1 MAKTLQDILK
11 DLSNGITPSQ
21 ADFLSALK
29 DAGWNSNSGAFSGNN
44 SKDIEELKRNIKEA
58 SSVISNYT
66 TVKGKLFGELQ
77 GDKARL
83 ETLKGELKDAEEEF
97 SKAKIDLQRSL
108 SSSSDAF
115 FKNLLGANSEKTFE
129 KALEKYDE
137 LKEKIEEFK
146 RSLTEEE
153 LGEFYDAIANKDDNA
168 IKNLETK
175 KNYQDDLLDLIQKE
189 IELRG
194 QIIPVLQAKNKE
206 IRTSVDVESQA
217 ARMRKQ
223 GWSDIK
229 RGATEAFRIGKDF
242 LDVWGKIDQAASKFA
257 KTIGT
262 GAVGMERLRKNAIES
277 VQKGRF
283 GAKYNVSADELIG
296 MQETYSNTIG
306 RNIQISASDQEN
318 MAAMFRV
325 MGEGGG
331 DFAAKLE
338 NFGLSYTDAAN
349 KAGKMFKEAGKYGI
363 SFDKYSKNVAN
374 NIKLA
379 QNYTFKN
386 GIKGLESMA
395 KKATAMKL
403 DMQQVASFA
412 DKVSTV
418 EGAINTGAQLQVLGG
433 PFAQFSDPM
442 GMMNE
447 ALTDMEGLQ
456 DRFEKMIGGLGNFDA
471 QKGEIAISAF
481 DKQRI
486 KVAAEAMGMSYDQ
499 VMETTMAKGR
509 QKFIGGQIANKGYT
523 EDEQELLKN
532 IATVQNGKAT
542 VSYVDSSGKKQEV
555 NLAEKSLSKTELE
568 MIKQQTQSES
578 DDIKD
583 IATTLRGWDDV
594 MQGTKKQYENTKAA
608 AIERRGWGVKA
619 KNIVEHVGESNRL
632 LGLILNAVIA
642 LGLGNA
648 ALSMLRGGG
657 KLINGRSG
665 GAGRRVLGTTTKPT
679 SGGGLFG
686 GAKNGWTQIATYGT
700 KSTGDVLLRGGRA
713 LSKSSNSTL
722 SHMGSRLAANGRR
735 LRALSTNATKMAKFG
750 KIAKVGGGI
759 ASGAI
764 SGVLTGIDEFGKG
777 GKDYG
782 KNAKGKSRNWRKYGR
797 TAGSAVGGG
806 FGAVLGG
813 ALGSMIAPGIGTAIG
828 AALGGMAGDAIG
840 KWVGGGFANQ
850 KRRARKAEEFGL
862 GGMLSG
868 DYSVSQLRKI
878 SQGKVKAGSKLEQKL
893 KANND
898 FDVAKDIKQIRE
910 QQANIDKQVVSAKS
924 VEITTNDNIATGKS
938 NMANGGMLHGPSHAQ
953 GGMPILG
960 SNIEVEGGEF
970 VVNKRSAK
978 KYQNTLNAINSM
990 GDGGII
996 NPNKMEA
1003 GGSIANLS
1011 RFTHINSM
1019 ADGGI
1024 IKPRKMETGG
1034 SVIINQTG
1042 GKLGGQSFGVDKITV
1057 DPINVNVSGSIKLEG
1072 ANGQKAE
1079 LTADLLK
1086 NPQFISEIT
1095 KLITKQMNINI
1106 HGANVINRP
1115 DA

>member
-44 SKDIEELKRNIKEA
+44 SKDIEELKRNLKEA
-58 SSVISNYT
+58 SAVLSNYT

-175 KNYQDDLLDLIQKE
+175 KNYQDDLLELIKKE
-189 IELRG
+189 KELREE
-194 QIIPVLQAKNKE
+194 ITPVLQAKTKE
-206 IRTSVDVESQA
+206 LAKAANTEEQA

-296 MQETYSNTIG
+296 LQETYSNTIG

-433 PFAQFSDPM
+433 SFAQFSDPM

-608 AIERRGWGVKA
+608 IIERRGWGVKA

-686 GAKNGWTQIATYGT
+686 GAAKNGWTQIAAYGT

-735 LRALSTNATKMAKFG
+735 LRVLSTNATKMAKFG

-782 KNAKGKSRNWRKYGR
+782 KNAKGKSQNWKKYGR
-797 TAGSAVGGG
+797 TAGSAVGAVAGTIIGG
-806 FGAVLGG
+806 LAGPL
-813 ALGSMIAPGIGTAIG
+813 G
-828 AALGGMAGDAIG
+828 AAVGGYIGSELG
-840 KWVGGGFANQ
+840 KWAGGNFANQ
-850 KRRARKAEEFGL
+850 KRRAKKAEEFGI
-862 GGMLSG
+862 GGMLTG
-868 DYSVSQLRKI
+868 DYSVSELRKI
-878 SQGKVKAGSKLEQKL
+878 SKGKVVAGSKLEQKL

-898 FDVAKDIKQIRE
+898 LDTAKDIKQIKE
-910 QQANIDKQVVSAKS
+910 QQANIDKQIVTANSI
-924 VEITTNDNIATGKS
+924 EITTNDNIATGKS

-990 GDGGII
+990 G
-996 NPNKMEA
+996 N
-1003 GGSIANLS
+1003 
-1011 RFTHINSM
+1011 
-1019 ADGGI
+1019 GGI

-1034 SVIINQTG
+1034 SIIINQTG

>member
-1 MAKTLQDILK
+1 MASDSTIEDIKKLINK
-11 DLSNGITPSQ
+11 EK
-21 ADFLSALK
+21 F
-29 DAGWNSNSGAFSGNN
+29 N
-44 SKDIEELKRNIKEA
+44 SKDIDELRRDINEA
-58 SSVISNYT
+58 TAVLSKYT

-77 GDKARL
+77 EDKAKL
-83 ETLKGELKDAEEEF
+83 ASLKDELKDAEESLE
-97 SKAKIDLQRSL
+97 KAKEHFLKSLQGKVLGDL
-108 SSSSDAF
+108 
-115 FKNLLGANSEKTFE
+115 NLFNGDFDKSIENAVGK
-129 KALEKYDE
+129 
-137 LKEKIEEFK
+137 LKELSKEVNDFK
-146 RSLTEEE
+146 GKLNEEE
-153 LGEFYDAIANKDDNA
+153 LADYYKALNKGDDEA
-168 IKNLETK
+168 IKNLLEK
-175 KNYQDDLLDLIQKE
+175 KEESEDLLDIIRQESL
-189 IELRG
+189 LRDEVTN
-194 QIIPVLQAKNKE
+194 VLKKQNKE
-206 IRTSVDVESQA
+206 IRTAVSVESQA

-257 KTIGT
+257 KSVGT
-262 GAVGMERLRKNAIES
+262 SAVGMERLRKNAIES
-277 VQKGRF
+277 VHRGRF

-296 MQETYSNTIG
+296 LQESYSNTIG

-325 MGEGGG
+325 MGESGG

-386 GIKGLESMA
+386 GVKGLESMA

-403 DMQQVASFA
+403 DMQQVAAFA

-456 DRFEKMIGGLGNFDA
+456 DRFEKMIGGLGRFDA

-499 VMETTMAKGR
+499 IMETTMAKGR

-568 MIKQQTQSES
+568 MIKQQTQAES

-583 IATTLRGWDDV
+583 IAVLLRGWDDV
-594 MQGTKKQYENTKAA
+594 MQGTKKQWDNNAA
-608 AIERRGWGVKA
+608 TAIERSGLGEKTKGIVASVAESNILLNGIFAIVKA
-619 KNIVEHVGESNRL
+619 IAAGIVVMNVVNGVGNFM
-632 LGLILNAVIA
+632 N
-642 LGLGNA
+642 
-648 ALSMLRGGG
+648 GGG
-657 KLINGRSG
+657 IKGTLKGFNGK
-665 GAGRRVLGTTTKPT
+665 GAGATGGVGGNVKVASRATFNGSERASISRNYGAGLSGTRITNATMLGRTANTAGRINRVIEAGHGASLSKGALRLGKAAGRL
-679 SGGGLFG
+679 SKFG
-686 GAKNGWTQIATYGT
+686 GAAAAT
-700 KSTGDVLLRGGRA
+700 
-713 LSKSSNSTL
+713 
-722 SHMGSRLAANGRR
+722 
-735 LRALSTNATKMAKFG
+735 
-750 KIAKVGGGI
+750 GGI
-759 ASGAI
+759 MSG
-764 SGVLTGIDEFGKG
+764 LFTGIDEFTGNKNYSTGK
-777 GKDYG
+777 KV
-782 KNAKGKSRNWRKYGR
+782 GR
-797 TAGSAVGGG
+797 TAGSAAGAAIGSALGTMIPIPVVGTM
-806 FGAVLGG
+806 LGG
-813 ALGSMIAPGIGTAIG
+813 IIGE
-828 AALGGMAGDAIG
+828 AIG
-840 KWVGGGFANQ
+840 KWAGGGFANQ
-850 KRRARKAEEFGL
+850 KRRARKAEEFGIDGL
-862 GGMLSG
+862 IKG
-868 DYSVSQLRKI
+868 DYKVSDLKKI
-878 SQGKVKAGSKLEQKL
+878 AEGRVERGSKLEERLKKNGDYEAAMEIAQKV
-893 KANND
+893 KNQTQN
-898 FDVAKDIKQIRE
+898 VEKQTVRTK
-910 QQANIDKQVVSAKS
+910 NMS
-924 VEITTNDNIATGKS
+924 VTFEGDSNS
-938 NMANGGMLHGPSHAQ
+938 LNMARGGMLHGPSHAQ

-978 KYQNTLNAINSM
+978 KFHNTLNKINNM
-990 GDGGII
+990 G
-996 NPNKMEA
+996 N
-1003 GGSIANLS
+1003 
-1011 RFTHINSM
+1011 
-1019 ADGGI
+1019 GGI
-1024 IKPRKMETGG
+1024 IKPRKMEAGG

-1042 GKLGGQSFGVDKITV
+1042 GKLGGQSFGPEKLSV

>member
-44 SKDIEELKRNIKEA
+44 SKDIEELKRNLKEA
-58 SSVISNYT
+58 SAILSNYT

-175 KNYQDDLLDLIQKE
+175 KNYQDDLLELIKKE
-189 IELRG
+189 KELREE
-194 QIIPVLQAKNKE
+194 ITPVLQAKTKE
-206 IRTSVDVESQA
+206 LAKAANTEEQA

-296 MQETYSNTIG
+296 LQETYSNTIG

-433 PFAQFSDPM
+433 SFAQFSDPM

-619 KNIVEHVGESNRL
+619 KNIVEHVAESNSL
-632 LGLILNAVIA
+632 LNSILGAVTAIKI
-642 LGLGNA
+642 GVA
-648 ALSMLRGGG
+648 AWAVSNGVG

-665 GAGRRVLGTTTKPT
+665 GAGRRVLETTTKPT
-679 SGGGLFG
+679 SGGGFKNVWESTARSVGSGVLKSARVVKNAGKSLTKAGYNTLGNIFTKG
-686 GAKNGWTQIATYGT
+686 GQGIQKVGIGLAKNG
-700 KSTGDVLLRGGRA
+700 
-713 LSKSSNSTL
+713 
-722 SHMGSRLAANGRR
+722 
-735 LRALSTNATKMAKFG
+735 G
-750 KIAKVGGGI
+750 KILKVGGGI

-782 KNAKGKSRNWRKYGR
+782 KSAKGKSQNWKKYGR
-797 TAGSAVGGG
+797 TAGSAVGAVAGTIIGG
-806 FGAVLGG
+806 LAGPL
-813 ALGSMIAPGIGTAIG
+813 G
-828 AALGGMAGDAIG
+828 AAVGGYIGSELG
-840 KWVGGGFANQ
+840 KWAGGNFANQ
-850 KRRARKAEEFGL
+850 KRRAKKAEEFGI
-862 GGMLSG
+862 GGMLTG
-868 DYSVSQLRKI
+868 DYSVSELRKI
-878 SQGKVKAGSKLEQKL
+878 SKGKVVAGSKLEQKL

-898 FDVAKDIKQIRE
+898 LDTAKDIKQIKE
-910 QQANIDKQVVSAKS
+910 QQANIDKQIVTANSI
-924 VEITTNDNIATGKS
+924 EITTNDNIATGKS

-990 GDGGII
+990 G
-996 NPNKMEA
+996 N
-1003 GGSIANLS
+1003 
-1011 RFTHINSM
+1011 
-1019 ADGGI
+1019 GGI

-1034 SVIINQTG
+1034 SIIINQTG

>member
-44 SKDIEELKRNIKEA
+44 LKDIEELKRNLKEA
-58 SSVISNYT
+58 SAVLSNYT

-175 KNYQDDLLDLIQKE
+175 KNYQDDLLELIKKE
-189 IELRG
+189 KELREE
-194 QIIPVLQAKNKE
+194 ITPVLQAKTKE
-206 IRTSVDVESQA
+206 LAKAANTEEQA

-296 MQETYSNTIG
+296 LQETYSNTIG

-433 PFAQFSDPM
+433 SFAQFSDPM

-499 VMETTMAKGR
+499 VMETAMAKGR
-509 QKFIGGQIANKGYT
+509 QKFVGGQIANKGYT

-648 ALSMLRGGG
+648 ALSMLRGSG

-679 SGGGLFG
+679 SGGGFKNVWESTARSVG
-686 GAKNGWTQIATYGT
+686 GGVLKSARVVKNAGKSLTKAGYNTLGNIFTKGGQGIQKVGIGLAKNG
-700 KSTGDVLLRGGRA
+700 
-713 LSKSSNSTL
+713 
-722 SHMGSRLAANGRR
+722 
-735 LRALSTNATKMAKFG
+735 G
-750 KIAKVGGGI
+750 KILKVGGGI

-828 AALGGMAGDAIG
+828 AALGGMTGDAIG

-878 SQGKVKAGSKLEQKL
+878 SQGKVVAGSKLEQKL

-898 FDVAKDIKQIRE
+898 LDTAKDIKQIKE
-910 QQANIDKQVVSAKS
+910 QQANIDKQIVTANSI
-924 VEITTNDNIATGKS
+924 EITTNDNIATGKS
-938 NMANGGMLHGPSHAQ
+938 SMANGGMLNGPSHAQ

-990 GDGGII
+990 G
-996 NPNKMEA
+996 N
-1003 GGSIANLS
+1003 
-1011 RFTHINSM
+1011 
-1019 ADGGI
+1019 GGI

-1034 SVIINQTG
+1034 SIIINQTG

>member
-58 SSVISNYT
+58 SAVLSNYT

-175 KNYQDDLLDLIQKE
+175 KNYQDDLLELIKKE
-189 IELRG
+189 KELREE
-194 QIIPVLQAKNKE
+194 ITPVLRAKTKE
-206 IRTSVDVESQA
+206 LAKAANTEEQA

-223 GWSDIK
+223 GWADIK

-296 MQETYSNTIG
+296 LQETYSNTIG

-433 PFAQFSDPM
+433 SFAQFSDPM

-555 NLAEKSLSKTELE
+555 NLAEKSLSKTDLE

-608 AIERRGWGVKA
+608 IIERRGWGVKA

-679 SGGGLFG
+679 SGGGFKNVWESAARSAG
-686 GAKNGWTQIATYGT
+686 GGVLKSARVVKNAGKSLTKAGYNTLGNIFTKGGQGIQKVGIGLAKNGG
-700 KSTGDVLLRGGRA
+700 
-713 LSKSSNSTL
+713 
-722 SHMGSRLAANGRR
+722 
-735 LRALSTNATKMAKFG
+735 KFL
-750 KIAKVGGGI
+750 KVGGGI

-898 FDVAKDIKQIRE
+898 LDAAKDIKQIRE

-938 NMANGGMLHGPSHAQ
+938 NMANGGMLNGPSHAQ

-990 GDGGII
+990 G
-996 NPNKMEA
+996 N
-1003 GGSIANLS
+1003 
-1011 RFTHINSM
+1011 
-1019 ADGGI
+1019 GGI

-1034 SVIINQTG
+1034 SIIINQTG
-1042 GKLGGQSFGVDKITV
+1042 GKLGGQSFGADKITV